1 MTDTTN
7 LLLNNLRNELQLTIL
22 DEATK
27 IRLERY
33 LEEGKCAIRDRIGM
47 ELDYTLSENKAIL
60 INYCVYAYYHML
72 DEFFERYKNDVA
84 AIKKREALKYY
95 ANKLYEEKNKN
106 QII

>member
-1 MTDTTN
+1 MTDTKN
-7 LLLNNLRNELQLTIL
+7 LLLNDLRNELQLTIL
-22 DEATK
+22 DELTK
-27 IRLERY
+27 LRLERY
-33 LEEGKCAIRDRIGM
+33 LDEGKYALRDRIGI
-47 ELDYTLSENKAIL
+47 ELDYTRSENKAIL

-84 AIKKREALKYY
+84 SIKKREALKYY

>member
-1 MTDTTN
+1 MTDTKN
-7 LLLNNLRNELQLTIL
+7 LLLNDLRNELQLTIL

-47 ELDYTLSENKAIL
+47 DLDYNLSENKAIL
-60 INYCVYAYYHML
+60 INYCTYAYYH
-72 DEFFERYKNDVA
+72 VA
-84 AIKKREALKYY
+84 ALKKREALKYY
-95 ANKLYEEKNKN
+95 ANKLDEEKNEN